1 MKGIV
6 ITKMVIIA
14 AIVLAAVLYIL
25 NQQGQLDLS
34 KIGAPAAKQTTIKS
48 TEQASNQITDIGSGV
63 ENVGSILEDIYKS
76 LG

>member
-14 AIVLAAVLYIL
+14 AVIAIAVLYAL
-25 NQQGQLDLS
+25 QQQGQLPS
-34 KIGAPAAKQTTIKS
+34 IGAPTAKATTIKS
-48 TEQASNQITDIGSGV
+48 TQEASTKIISISSTVEDIGSL
-63 ENVGSILEDIYKS
+63 LEDIDKD